1 MLTNYYFVLLVLVV
15 LVSVPLLIFTFSRN
29 STVNENRRIA
39 ELRKSLERKHLGKIW
54 KAFELTGIVPLPE
67 GFNEKLKIPMFYD
80 KRASKVYAFEVEE
93 LLEGSKKIPKSYSE
107 LIQQFRT
114 SDLVNQGWRTCD
126 LNEGQEFLDRLA
138 QLDDELDF
146 EVTSGDASISNKIAF
161 DLIFITVNSVDGSM
175 ERVYKLND
183 GYVEALSVIDELYG
197 TLNAVIDVKDFKRSY
212 SLEDFVDVASKRVE
226 FI

>member
-1 MLTNYYFVLLVLVV
+1 MHTNYYFVLLVLV
-15 LVSVPLLIFTFSRN
+15 SVPLLILTFSRN
-29 STVNENRRIA
+29 STVKENRRYA
-39 ELRKSLERKHLGKIW
+39 ELRKSLERKQLEKIW

-80 KRASKVYAFEVEE
+80 KCASKVYAFEVEE
-93 LLEGSKKIPKSYSE
+93 LLEGSKKIPKSYQE

-114 SDLVNQGWRTCD
+114 SNLVNQGWRTCD
-126 LNEGQEFLDRLA
+126 LSEGQEFLDRLA

-146 EVTSGDASISNKIAF
+146 EITSGDASISNKIAF
-161 DLIFITVNSVDGSM
+161 DLIFITVNSSDGSI
-175 ERVYKLND
+175 ERTYKLND
-183 GYVEALSVIDELYG
+183 GDVESLSVKDELYG

-212 SLEDFVDVASKRVE
+212 SSEDFVEVASKRVE